1 MFKLERAL
9 KTYREA
15 GALNAQVN
23 LFGFIDD
30 HTFLTKGGDVGV
42 ILAVSGVDYECL
54 ASAEV
59 DSYTKRLESALK
71 IFDERCRLYQ
81 YLFKR
86 NHETI
91 PYHTYQNPVVNS
103 AIESCVVF
111 LKSKAESLY
120 ALKIYYVL
128 AKGCCKTLG

>member
-30 HTFLTKGGDVGV
+30 HTFLTKGGDVGL

-59 DSYTKRLESALK
+59 DIYTKRLSLTEVAKTLP
-71 IFDERCRLYQ
+71 IGNR
-81 YLFKR
+81 
-86 NHETI
+86 
-91 PYHTYQNPVVNS
+91 
-103 AIESCVVF
+103 
-111 LKSKAESLY
+111 AELSRWRGEV
-120 ALKIYYVL
+120 KKVL
-128 AKGCCKTLG
+128 AGVLA